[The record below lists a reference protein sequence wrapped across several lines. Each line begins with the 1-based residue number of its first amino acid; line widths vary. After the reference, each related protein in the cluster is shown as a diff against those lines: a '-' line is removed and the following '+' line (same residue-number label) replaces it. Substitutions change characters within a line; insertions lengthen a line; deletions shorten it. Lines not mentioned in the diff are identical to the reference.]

1 MIFLWYSCYIH
12 DIPMTFLYIPVIF
25 LIFLWYSYIYTYIPV
40 IFMIFLWY
48 SYGIPVIFMIFLWY
62 SYDIPVIFMIFLWYS
77 YDIPVIFMIFLWHSY
92 DIPVLF
98 MIFLWYSYIFLLYSW
113 YSLLGPEKTAR
124 FESRSWGGGRP
135 RGSGT
140 RGRVQG
146 ISEHARREHRMEQH
160 FTTGGD
166 RLKHI

>member
-1 MIFLWYSCYIH
+1 MMIICLVVWNHGILWLSIGN
-12 DIPMTFLYIPVIF
+12 VIITTDE
-25 LIFLWYSYIYTYIPV
+25 LIFFRGV
-40 IFMIFLWY
+40 
-48 SYGIPVIFMIFLWY
+48 GIPPTSI
-62 SYDIPVIFMIFLWYS
+62 IFMIFLWYS